1 MATDLVNVGTSADDG
16 TGDTIRAA
24 FQAVNTMLQDAD
36 ATSGSQVIL
45 FEDTDGGTNT
55 VTITAGT
62 TAISSNRTVSLGDVD
77 VTLDQDVASG
87 ADVTFNDVTIGTTS
101 IISAEDGTAGAYVRL
116 AEITSA
122 GTNYV
127 DIKGL
132 TAGLTGNR
140 TLEIGDLD
148 VTLDQDVSS
157 GSAVT
162 FGDITVGTTSS
173 FQEEGAGNAASVRL
187 AEDASN
193 GTSYHEIIP
202 VAALTSNRTL
212 TLGDVDVTLD
222 QDLQAS
228 ASPTFGGATISGRL
242 LGTQGSDV
250 ASANDLTLGS
260 DGNVFEITGVT
271 QVNRIVNTSWQ
282 NGSQVTL
289 FFTGSVTVADAQASA
304 GANITILLAGGAN
317 YSATAG
323 DSLVL
328 MLAEIGG
335 TQAWREISRTVV

>member
-1 MATDLVNVGTSADDG
+1 MATDLVDVGTTADDG
-16 TGDTIRAA
+16 TGDTVRAA
-24 FQAVNTMLQDAD
+24 FQAVNTMLQVAD
-36 ATSGSQVIL
+36 ATSGSSL
-45 FEDTDGGTNT
+45 TLLEDTDSGVNT
-55 VTITAGT
+55 VTITPGT
-62 TAISSNRTVSLGDVD
+62 TAITSNRTVSLGDVD
-77 VTLDQDVASG
+77 VTLDQDVSSG

-148 VTLDQDVSS
+148 VTLDQDVAS

-162 FGDITVGTTSS
+162 FGDITVGTVSAFLKEDATS
-173 FQEEGAGNAASVRL
+173 QAAVRL
-187 AEDASN
+187 GEDSDN
-193 GTSYHEIIP
+193 GSSYVEITP

-260 DGNVFEITGVT
+260 DGNVFEITGTT

-282 NGSQVTL
+282 NGAQVTL
-289 FFTGSVTVADAQASA
+289 FFTASCTVADAQASA

-323 DSLVL
+323 DNITL
-328 MLAEIGG
+328 MLSEIGG